1 MHKSVLL
8 EEAINTLQIKENGIY
23 VDATLG
29 YGGHSGEI
37 LKRLKKGKLFAFD
50 QDDDAISYCQ
60 EKFKDNNNIVIIRS
74 NFVNLKQEL
83 NKRGITKIDGILFD
97 LGVSSPQLDQIERGF
112 SFHNDALLDM
122 RMDKTNSISAINVVN
137 DYDKQDLIRIFRD
150 YGEEKYAVSIA
161 NKIVEYRKNKR
172 IETTL
177 ELVDIIKSGMPY
189 KAMRETHPAR
199 RVFQA
204 IRIEVNN
211 ELGVL
216 KQALEDA
223 IELLDINGIISVITF
238 HSLEDK
244 IVKKAY
250 KHYSEVASELKNLP
264 EIPDEYKPTLKIIE
278 SKITPSAH
286 ELAENARARSSK
298 LRVAQK
304 IKRWYY
310 ETKKE

>member
-8 EEAINTLQIKENGIY
+8 EEAINSLNIKEDGIY

-50 QDDDAISYCQ
+50 QDDYAINYCK
-60 EKFKDNNNIVIIRS
+60 EKFSNNDNIIIIKS
-74 NFVNLKQEL
+74 NFANLKEEL
-83 NKRGITKIDGILFD
+83 AKHGINKIDGILFD
-97 LGVSSPQLDQIERGF
+97 LGVSSVQLDQKERGF
-112 SFHNDALLDM
+112 SFHNDATLDM
-122 RMDKTNSISAINVVN
+122 RMNREQELDAKVVVN
-137 DYDKQDLIRIFRD
+137 TYEKSELIKIFRE

-161 NKIVEYRKNKR
+161 NKIVEYRKNKE
-172 IETTL
+172 IESTL

-189 KAMRETHPAR
+189 KAMREGHPAR

-216 KQALEDA
+216 NTALEDA
-223 IELLDINGIISVITF
+223 IDILAKDGIISVITF

-244 IVKKAY
+244 IVKKIF
-250 KHYSEVASELKNLP
+250 KKYSDISNELKKLP
-264 EIPDEYKPTLKIIE
+264 IIPEEYMPTLKVIDA
-278 SKITPSAH
+278 KITPSKE
-286 ELAENARARSSK
+286 ELEENNRARSSK

-304 IKRWYY
+304 IKG
-310 ETKKE
+310 